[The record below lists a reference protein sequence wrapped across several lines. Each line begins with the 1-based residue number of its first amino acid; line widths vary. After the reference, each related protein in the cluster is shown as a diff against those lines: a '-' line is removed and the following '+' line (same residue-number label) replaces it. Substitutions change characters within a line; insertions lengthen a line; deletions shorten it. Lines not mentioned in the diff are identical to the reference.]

1 MFKASTGNSS
11 QHELLSRCFC
21 DHVSPNVNKLWLL
34 LLCYLRVRF
43 QLASPPGFHF
53 NTSRR
58 GTLNTCINVFFS
70 PFGTFFSSGRGSFL
84 VLSDP
89 WHTGSPPEL
98 NTQVLAPAEVRGT
111 CSGGSKWLV
120 RSGRHS
126 EHVEPSTP
134 IQTHV
139 HNTLLTGWKMSDV
152 SCDIWVLE
160 FHQCRQTLH
169 TRWWTSFSPT
179 PQPCQTFNH
188 LNYTRVLN

>member
-84 VLSDP
+84 VPSAP
-89 WHTGSPPEL
+89 WHTGSPPGPR
-98 NTQVLAPAEVRGT
+98 TQVWALAEVRGT
-111 CSGGSKWLV
+111 CSGGSKWQV
-120 RSGRHS
+120 RSGRDS
-126 EHVEPSTP
+126 EHVEPSRCM
-134 IQTHV
+134 QTHV
-139 HNTLLTGWKMSDV
+139 QVKRVSGV
-152 SCDIWVLE
+152 SCDIWDRE
-160 FHQCRQTLH
+160 CPQCRQTLH
-169 TRWWTSFSPT
+169 R
-179 PQPCQTFNH
+179 
-188 LNYTRVLN
+188 